1 MDYQK
6 KSLPYVD
13 GKPDE
18 EIANAVLE
26 LAILG
31 SQLGLTVNDLA
42 SLLRSGLSLEDLVVH
57 MANQL
62 TGRVQ

>member
-1 MDYQK
+1 MDYERKCLLSVNQK
-6 KSLPYVD
+6 PN
-13 GKPDE
+13 E
-18 EIANAVLE
+18 EIATAIME

-31 SQLGLTVNDLA
+31 SQLGLTVSDLA
-42 SLLRSGLSLEDLVVH
+42 SLLRSGLSLEDMVVH

>member
-1 MDYQK
+1 VDYERKCLLSVNQK
-6 KSLPYVD
+6 PN
-13 GKPDE
+13 E
-18 EIANAVLE
+18 EIATEIME

-42 SLLRSGLSLEDLVVH
+42 SLLRSGLSLEDMVVH

>member
-1 MDYQK
+1 M
-6 KSLPYVD
+6 
-13 GKPDE
+13 
-18 EIANAVLE
+18 E

-31 SQLGLTVNDLA
+31 SQLGLTVSDLA
-42 SLLRSGLSLEDLVVH
+42 SLLRSGLSLEDMVVH

>member
-1 MDYQK
+1 VDYERKFLLSVNK
-6 KSLPYVD
+6 KPN
-13 GKPDE
+13 E
-18 EIANAVLE
+18 EIATAITE

-31 SQLGLTVNDLA
+31 SQLGLTVSDLA
-42 SLLRSGLSLEDLVVH
+42 SLLRSGLSLEDMVVH